1 MKATIL
7 WDN

>member
-7 WDN
+7 YT